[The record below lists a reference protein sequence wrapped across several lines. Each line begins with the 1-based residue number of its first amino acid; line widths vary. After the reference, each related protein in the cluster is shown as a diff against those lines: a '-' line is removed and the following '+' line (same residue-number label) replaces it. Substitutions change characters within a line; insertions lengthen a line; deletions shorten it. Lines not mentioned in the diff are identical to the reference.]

1 MIAVIK
7 GDIISSRSLKDQN
20 LWLAPLKKFL
30 SEIGQTPEDWE
41 IVWGDFFQI
50 IIKKPENAL
59 LNAFKIRALIKQI
72 RIDSAKKRSNIDVRM
87 GMGIG
92 EQSFVG
98 EKVSESNGNAFIYA
112 SEIFNLLKKENLGIG
127 VKTGETSIDDE
138 VNLCLKLAEIFMSK
152 WTVSS
157 AELVNIVLNRP
168 EITQKEIE
176 KILGI
181 KQNSV
186 SGRWKRAHI
195 DDLLAI
201 DKMYRKKIKK
211 ITG

>member
-7 GDIISSRSLKDQN
+7 GDIISSRLLKDQN

-30 SEIGQTPEDWE
+30 SELGQSPEDWE

-127 VKTGETSIDDE
+127 IKTGETAIDEE
-138 VNLCLKLAEIFMSK
+138 VNLCLKLAETFMSK

-201 DKMYRKKIKK
+201 DKMYHKKIKK

>member
-7 GDIISSRSLKDQN
+7 GDIISSRLLKDQN

-30 SEIGQTPEDWE
+30 SELGQSPEDWE

-87 GMGIG
+87 GIGIG

-127 VKTGETSIDDE
+127 VKTGETAIDEE

-157 AELVNIVLNRP
+157 AELVSIVLNRP

-186 SGRWKRAHI
+186 SGRRKRAHI